1 MPQAAIQ
8 SSDGGLQIE
17 YEQHGSN
24 TGEWIVLIRGLGTQM
39 IEWSPV
45 FIQALI
51 DAGLRVLTFD
61 NRDAGLSEKMKADY
75 DVTDMASDVI
85 GLMDTLHI
93 PSAHI
98 FGVSMGRH
106 DCPTRGPR
114 YPERVDTLFSVMSS
128 SGAEGLP
135 KASPEVWEWM
145 SIDADT
151 REDYI
156 RLDAQSR
163 VVFGSPGYPESEA
176 HRVKLATQ
184 AYDRCFFPEG
194 VARQMRAIT
203 ANRNRVAKL
212 QAISVPT
219 LVIHG
224 ADDAL
229 LPPAHGADTARHI
242 AGAGYELVPGMGHN
256 IPDALAP
263 VIAERVIDF
272 VGESKVPG

>member
-51 DAGLRVLTFD
+51 GAGLRVLTFD

-98 FGVSMGRH
+98 FGVSMGGMIAQLAAH
-106 DCPTRGPR
+106 A

-156 RLDAQSR
+156 QLDAHSR

-176 HRVKLATQ
+176 HRVKLSTQ
-184 AYDRCFFPEG
+184 AYDRCFSPEG

-212 QAISVPT
+212 QVISVPT

-229 LPPAHGADTARHI
+229 LPPAHGEDTARHI
-242 AGAGYELVPGMGHN
+242 PGAGYELVQGMGHN

-263 VIAERVIDF
+263 VIADQVVTFIRNGLV
-272 VGESKVPG
+272 